1 MKKYLKEL
9 WQKLRNKK
17 WDKNKMIAIA
27 CGLVGVV
34 ATVSITSVSLF
45 GFGGN
50 KNSEATSVESAK
62 ETSSN
67 EVADAKGNDVAD
79 ESSEE
84 TTTNKDNEASVETET
99 DENGENIV
107 GIETD
112 ENGETIAE
120 IETDE
125 NGKPLAEE
133 ETTEEIPDESVVTGY
148 TNLGISNA
156 NEYLN
161 VRSGPGLDYKIIGK
175 MPGYCACEILEE
187 DGGWYKIISGD
198 VEGYVYAELM
208 VTGKEANVIA
218 LEYMEEM
225 LVVTTDILNVREEPN
240 TNCTIYM
247 QVATGE
253 QLEILEDEVNGWYKI
268 NINNIVGYVS
278 GEFVEKRNVLPTAVV
293 VKQVVATTTTTVTPS
308 VDTSQ
313 LSNEVSQTAVDLI
326 DYAMQ
331 FLGNPYVA
339 GGYSLTTGTD
349 CSGFVKLIFEHFG
362 YDLPR
367 SSSDYLYTGTQ
378 IPLSALKPGDLILYK
393 YGSSIGHVAIY
404 IGNNQIIHASTPRT
418 GIVIGNAY
426 YTTPYCAVRII
437 P

>member
-1 MKKYLKEL
+1 MDKKK
-9 WQKLRNKK
+9 
-17 WDKNKMIAIA
+17 I
-27 CGLVGVV
+27 V
-34 ATVSITSVSLF
+34 AVLSGILGIIVTVSITSFSMI
-45 GFGGN
+45 GFDDN
-50 KNSEATSVESAK
+50 TKENAK
-62 ETSSN
+62 ETTAEQESIN
-67 EVADAKGNDVAD
+67 NNDETSEIVVD
-79 ESSEE
+79 KDTSEQESTEE
-84 TTTNKDNEASVETET
+84 TTKETVQEVSTEENTEQET
-99 DENGENIV
+99 
-107 GIETD
+107 T
-112 ENGETIAE
+112 
-120 IETDE
+120 
-125 NGKPLAEE
+125 EE
-133 ETTEEIPDESVVTGY
+133 ETTEDIPEESVVTGY

-187 DGGWYKIISGD
+187 SNGWYKIISGD

-240 TNCTIYM
+240 TECTIYM

-278 GEFVEKRNVLPTAVV
+278 GEFVEKRNILPTAIE
-293 VKQVVATTTTTVTPS
+293 VKQVVATITTPPSNTT

-313 LSNEVSQTAVDLI
+313 LSSEVSQTAVDLI

-339 GGYSLTTGTD
+339 GGNSLTTGTD
-349 CSGFVKLIFEHFG
+349 CSGFTKLIFAQFG

-367 SSSDYLYTGTQ
+367 TSADYLYVGTQ

-393 YGSSIGHVAIY
+393 YGSRIGHVAIY

-426 YTTPYCAVRII
+426 YTTPYCAVRVI